1 MIEKRIEA
9 EMLKK
14 LNSLEKSKFRGAFH
28 LNKKMKE
35 YVNIKGLD
43 KIRKDTYDFINS
55 RLAPAVPK
63 NDGKQTPMRQV
74 HPTFIAMHANGF
86 CCRNCLNRIHHI
98 EKNRNLT
105 NDEIDYI
112 VEFIMLWIQK
122 EINNRI

>member
-74 HPTFIAMHANGF
+74 H
-86 CCRNCLNRIHHI
+86 HI
-98 EKNRNLT
+98 EKNRKLT